1 MMPRSKRQLVLVAA
15 IGLMCGLPSVADDE
29 AAKIL
34 RPANNSSYNS
44 GPIDLVA
51 TAPSGKLQLDGIV
64 IEAERPFPDVL
75 HAAVKA
81 APGMHSLVLAWE
93 GGKKE
98 VRFFVG
104 QNPPAGFQPFHQ
116 HPPIPGVQCT
126 QCHEL
131 NRRGR
136 FVFKGGC
143 FDCHQKDDF
152 AKVHTHE
159 PAVLERCGMC
169 HNAHGST
176 VKAHLLY
183 SKETACRICHN
194 N

>member
-1 MMPRSKRQLVLVAA
+1 MMVRSKAWPVLTAA

-29 AAKIL
+29 AGKIL
-34 RPANNSSYNS
+34 RPANNSSHES
-44 GPIDLVA
+44 GQIDLVA
-51 TAPSGKLQLDGIV
+51 TAPSGKLQMDGILV
-64 IEAERPFPDVL
+64 EAERPFPDVL
-75 HAAVKA
+75 HASVKA
-81 APGMHSLVLAWE
+81 APGMHTLVLLWE

-98 VRFFVG
+98 VHFFVG
-104 QNPPAGFQPFHQ
+104 PNPLPDFQPFHQ

-126 QCHEL
+126 QCHGL
-131 NRRGR
+131 NQRGR

-143 FDCHQKDDF
+143 FDCHKQDEFSKI
-152 AKVHTHE
+152 HTHE

-183 SKETACRICHN
+183 SKETACKICHN

>member
-1 MMPRSKRQLVLVAA
+1 MMPRSKRRLVLVAA
-15 IGLMCGLPSVADDE
+15 IGLMCGPPSVADDE
-29 AAKIL
+29 AGKIL

-64 IEAERPFPDVL
+64 IEAERPFPDVV

-159 PAVLERCGMC
+159 PGVLERCGMC

>member
-1 MMPRSKRQLVLVAA
+1 MMPRSKRRLVLVAA

-29 AAKIL
+29 AGKIL

-64 IEAERPFPDVL
+64 IEAERPFPDVV

-159 PAVLERCGMC
+159 PGVLERCGMC

>member
-1 MMPRSKRQLVLVAA
+1 MTVRSIARLALAA
-15 IGLMCGLPSVADDE
+15 LMCGVLL
-29 AAKIL
+29 AAVEEVGKIL
-34 RPANNSSYNS
+34 RPADNSSHAN
-44 GPIDLVA
+44 GQIDVVA
-51 TAPSGKLQLDGIV
+51 TAPSGKLQLDGTLIQT
-64 IEAERPFPDVL
+64 EQPFPNVFHTTL
-75 HAAVKA
+75 KA
-81 APGMHSLVLAWE
+81 SAGLHSLVLQWE

-98 VRFFVG
+98 VHFFVG
-104 QNPPAGFQPFHQ
+104 PNPPADFQPFHQ

-143 FDCHQKDDF
+143 FDCHKHDEF
-152 AKVHTHE
+152 SKIHTHE
-159 PAVLERCGMC
+159 PSVLERCGMC

-183 SKETACRICHN
+183 SKETACKICHN

>member
-1 MMPRSKRQLVLVAA
+1 MMVPSKSRLALIAA

-29 AAKIL
+29 AGMIL
-34 RPANNSSYNS
+34 RPADNSSHQS
-44 GPIDLVA
+44 GKIDVVA
-51 TAPSGKLQLDGIV
+51 TAPSGKLQLDGV
-64 IEAERPFPDVL
+64 SIEAERPFPEVF
-75 HAAVKA
+75 HATLKA
-81 APGMHSLVLAWE
+81 APGMHSLVLLWE

-98 VRFFVG
+98 VHFFLWP
-104 QNPPAGFQPFHQ
+104 NPPAGFQPFHQ
-116 HPPIPGVQCT
+116 HPPLADVQCT
-126 QCHEL
+126 QCHGL

-143 FDCHQKDDF
+143 FDCHRQEGFSKI
-152 AKVHTHE
+152 HTHE
-159 PAVLERCGMC
+159 PAVLDRCGMC

-183 SKETACRICHN
+183 PKETACKLCHN

>member
-1 MMPRSKRQLVLVAA
+1 MMARSTAWLVLVAA
-15 IGLMCGLPSVADDE
+15 IGLMCGLRSVADDE
-29 AAKIL
+29 VGKIL

-64 IEAERPFPDVL
+64 IEAERPFPEVL
-75 HAAVKA
+75 HASVKA
-81 APGMHSLVLAWE
+81 GPGMHSLVLVWE

-104 QNPPAGFQPFHQ
+104 PNPPADLQQFHQ

-143 FDCHQKDDF
+143 FDCHKKDDF

-183 SKETACRICHN
+183 SKETACKICHN

>member
-1 MMPRSKRQLVLVAA
+1 MMVRSKARLVLVTA
-15 IGLMCGLPSVADDE
+15 IGLMCGLPSLADDE
-29 AAKIL
+29 TGKIL
-34 RPANNSSYNS
+34 RPANNSSHAS
-44 GPIDLVA
+44 GRIDVVA
-51 TAPSGKLQLDGIV
+51 TAPSGKLQMDGTFID
-64 IEAERPFPDVL
+64 AERPFPDVL
-75 HAAVKA
+75 HATVKA
-81 APGMHSLVLAWE
+81 TPGMHSLVLVWE

-104 QNPPAGFQPFHQ
+104 PNPPADFQSFHQ
-116 HPPIPGVQCT
+116 HPPIADVQCT
-126 QCHEL
+126 QCHGL

-143 FDCHQKDDF
+143 FDCHRQDDF
-152 AKVHTHE
+152 ARIHTHE
-159 PAVLERCGMC
+159 PAVLDRCGMC

-183 SKETACRICHN
+183 SKETACKICHN